1 MFLDSPVPN
10 GAEQLPLNR
19 TNLLTWFNTGASA
32 TYRDYINNVAC
43 SMDKSSLTYSFC
55 LQDTLLSQSSL
66 LGQLTVKSSQDYTAA
81 VSSLTKAK

>member
-1 MFLDSPVPN
+1 LFLDSSVPN

-32 TYRDYINNVAC
+32 AYRDYINNVAC

-55 LQDTLLSQSSL
+55 VQDTLLSQSSL
-66 LGQLTVKSSQDYTAA
+66 SGQLTVKSSQDYTAA
-81 VSSLTKAK
+81 VSSLSNAK